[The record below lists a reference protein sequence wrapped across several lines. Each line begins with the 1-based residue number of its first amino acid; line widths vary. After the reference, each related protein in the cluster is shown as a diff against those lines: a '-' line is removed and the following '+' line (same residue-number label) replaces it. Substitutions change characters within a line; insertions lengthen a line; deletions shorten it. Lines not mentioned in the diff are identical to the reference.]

1 MKIFFG
7 KMISRKIIFLQ
18 GAFDYCAGL
27 GGVLPSFDFFDYYN
41 QFGEAPRTSNTTAK
55 NSTTEEVESDAG
67 SNRASVNNPELD
79 LDTSEFEVC
88 ENLYSSL
95 IEKKIMLTSSESSP
109 VFMNIFLTDFL
120 KQIPSWITV

>member
-1 MKIFFG
+1 
-7 KMISRKIIFLQ
+7 MIKYIFLQ

-79 LDTSEFEVC
+79 LDTSDFEVC
-88 ENLYSSL
+88 DNLSML
-95 IEKKIMLTSSESSP
+95 IY
-109 VFMNIFLTDFL
+109 VA
-120 KQIPSWITV
+120 